1 MKRKLKITVAVVL
14 GTVLLAGIAFGAF
27 VAAMYIEAA
36 TFDVKGTPFESKYYM
51 DEEGLFLADIPRD
64 EYITD
69 GAEYVVEGERIF
81 DIRSYGASPE
91 ADFKTNRR
99 AINAAITE
107 ASEAGGGV
115 VKVSGGVYTAANI
128 ELKSNV
134 TLRIAADGELRNISY
149 ETDDREN
156 TEHNAAADVNDAT
169 DNALIFAKNAE
180 NIVIEG
186 PGRIS
191 GQGATYCE
199 PAEDASVFYPLDEF
213 DLKAYVLEHRK
224 RIMPG
229 KEHETERDYL
239 IALNYCKNATIR
251 NVELYEAGSWTVRTE
266 GIDGLTVEKAVINN
280 NVRVANTDGI
290 DVMGGKNIVIR
301 DCFISTGDDGICL
314 KTDPENVAVEGVLV
328 ENCEVFSLAN
338 CFKIGTAT
346 YHDVSDVTVRN
357 CYFFMPGIAGG
368 YAGIAIEA
376 TDGGKVSD
384 VTVSDI
390 YMEHVTSPLLIW
402 LGYRKDGSALENV
415 TVSGITS
422 VGCDLPSAVVGY
434 KKGGETHNVKNV
446 TLADFDVTYREA
458 KEHTDIYLGNKVCAG
473 KMNMGGYP
481 EITRVSHAYF
491 INHTLSG
498 YYDLPV
504 YGLYAAY
511 AEGLTVRNF
520 NVTPRSSNTRP
531 LSNVAF

>member
-1 MKRKLKITVAVVL
+1 MKRKLKITMAVVL

-36 TFDVKGTPFESKYYM
+36 AFNVKGTPFESKYYM
-51 DEEGLFLADIPRD
+51 DAEGLFLANVPRD

-69 GAEYVVEGERIF
+69 GAEYLAEGERIF
-81 DIRSYGASPE
+81 DIRTYGASPG
-91 ADFKTNRR
+91 ADFATNRA
-99 AINAAITE
+99 AINAAIT
-107 ASEAGGGV
+107 AANEAGGGV
-115 VKVSGGVYTAANI
+115 VEVSGGVYTAANI

-149 ETDDREN
+149 ETDDLEN
-156 TEHNAAADVNDAT
+156 TEYNAAADVNDAT
-169 DNALIFAKNAE
+169 DNAFIFAKNAE

-199 PAEDASVFYPLDEF
+199 PAEDSSFFYPLDEF
-213 DLKAYVLEHRK
+213 NLKAYVLEHRK

-229 KEHETERDYL
+229 KEHETKRDYL
-239 IALNYCKNATIR
+239 IAINYCRNATIR

-266 GIDGLTVEKAVINN
+266 GNDGLTVEKVVINN
-280 NVRVANTDGI
+280 KVRVANTDGI
-290 DVMGGKNIVIR
+290 DIMGGKDIVIR
-301 DCFISTGDDGICL
+301 DCFIATGDDGICL

-328 ENCEVFSLAN
+328 ENCEIFSLAN

-376 TDGGKVSD
+376 TDGGKVSNVSVSNLLS
-384 VTVSDI
+384 VT
-390 YMEHVTSPLLIW
+390 
-402 LGYRKDGSALENV
+402 
-415 TVSGITS
+415 GITS

-434 KKGGETHNVKNV
+434 KKSGETHNVKNV
-446 TLADFDVTYREA
+446 TLTDFSVTYREA
-458 KEHTDIYLGNKVCAG
+458 EEDTNIYLKNKIYSG

-504 YGLYAAY
+504 YGLYAEY
-511 AEGLTVRNF
+511 TEGLTVRNF
-520 NVTPRSSNTRP
+520 SVTPRSSNTRP

>member
-1 MKRKLKITVAVVL
+1 MKRKLKITMAVVL

-51 DEEGLFLADIPRD
+51 DEEGLFLANIPRD

-69 GAEYVVEGERIF
+69 GTEYMEEGERIF

-91 ADFKTNRR
+91 ADFKTNRT

-107 ASEAGGGV
+107 A
-115 VKVSGGVYTAANI
+115 
-128 ELKSNV
+128 
-134 TLRIAADGELRNISY
+134 LRNISY

-191 GQGATYCE
+191 GQGTTYCD
-199 PAEDASVFYPLDEF
+199 PQEDSSFFYPLDTF
-213 DLKAYVLEHRK
+213 NLKAYVLEHRK

-229 KEHETERDYL
+229 KEHETKRDYL
-239 IALNYCKNATIR
+239 LAINYCKNVTVR

-266 GIDGLTVEKAVINN
+266 GNDGLTFEKVVINN

-301 DCFISTGDDGICL
+301 DCFISTGDDGVCL

-328 ENCEVFSLAN
+328 ENCEIFSLAN

-376 TDGGKVSD
+376 TDGGKVSN
-384 VTVSDI
+384 VKLSNI
-390 YMEHVTSPLLIW
+390 YMDHVTSPLLIW
-402 LGYRKDGSALENV
+402 LGYRKDGSALENISV
-415 TVSGITS
+415 TGITA

-434 KKGGETHNVKNV
+434 KKGGEGQNEYGRLSRDHAGVARIFHKSHVERLLRPTGLRSVRGVHRR
-446 TLADFDVTYREA
+446 AYG
-458 KEHTDIYLGNKVCAG
+458 KEFQRYTAL
-473 KMNMGGYP
+473 
-481 EITRVSHAYF
+481 
-491 INHTLSG
+491 L
-498 YYDLPV
+498 
-504 YGLYAAY
+504 
-511 AEGLTVRNF
+511 
-520 NVTPRSSNTRP
+520 
-531 LSNVAF
+531 